1 MNSSFRLYF
10 DSHVGHATNGIV
22 TPHPLCSTRTEMAP
36 PAFYRAP
43 RPRPILFR
51 RRVIAILAVPFEFP
65 KESEPTMPVDDVLLD
80 AEIAMDKTVEHLSN
94 ELKTVRTGRATPAI
108 VEHVKVEYYGGLTDI
123 KSIAA
128 ISIPE
133 ATQIII
139 KPFQKSDLKAIER
152 AISDS
157 KTGLTAHSDGTQLRN
172 ARRDANKVLETEKK
186 GGLLR
191 EDELDSGK
199 EQIDE
204 LTKKT
209 EAKLDALVAKKTS
222 ELMDV

>member
-1 MNSSFRLYF
+1 
-10 DSHVGHATNGIV
+10 
-22 TPHPLCSTRTEMAP
+22 
-36 PAFYRAP
+36 
-43 RPRPILFR
+43 
-51 RRVIAILAVPFEFP
+51 
-65 KESEPTMPVDDVLLD
+65 MPVDDVMMD
-80 AEIAMDKTVEHLSN
+80 AEIAMEKTVEHLAN

-139 KPFQKSDLKAIER
+139 KPFQKSDIKAIER

-157 KTGLTAHSDGTQLRN
+157 KTGLTAHSDGTQLRINLPPMSMDRRRQMAGQCKEMGEKAKIQLRN
-172 ARRDANKVLETEKK
+172 ARRDAIKVLDTEEK
-186 GGLLR
+186 GGVIR
-191 EDELDSGK
+191 EDDLKAGK
-199 EQIDE
+199 TQVDE
-204 LTKKT
+204 LTKKI
-209 EAKLDALVAKKTS
+209 EAQLDALINKKTS

>member
-1 MNSSFRLYF
+1 
-10 DSHVGHATNGIV
+10 
-22 TPHPLCSTRTEMAP
+22 
-36 PAFYRAP
+36 
-43 RPRPILFR
+43 
-51 RRVIAILAVPFEFP
+51 
-65 KESEPTMPVDDVLLD
+65 MPVDDVLMD
-80 AEIAMDKTVEHLSN
+80 AELSMEKVVEHLTG

-133 ATQIII
+133 ATQIVV

-157 KTGLTAHSDGTQLRN
+157 KTGLTAHSDGTQLRINLPPMSMDRRRQMAGQCKEMGEKSKIQIRN
-172 ARRDANKVLETEKK
+172 ARRDAIKVLETEEK
-186 GGLLR
+186 GGVIR
-191 EDELDSGK
+191 EDDLKSGK
-199 EQIDE
+199 TQVDD
-204 LTKKT
+204 LTKKI
-209 EAKLDALVAKKTS
+209 EAQLDALVAKKTS

>member
-1 MNSSFRLYF
+1 
-10 DSHVGHATNGIV
+10 
-22 TPHPLCSTRTEMAP
+22 
-36 PAFYRAP
+36 
-43 RPRPILFR
+43 
-51 RRVIAILAVPFEFP
+51 
-65 KESEPTMPVDDVLLD
+65 MPVDDVLLD
-80 AEIAMDKTVEHLSN
+80 AEIAMDKTVEHLAN

-139 KPFQKSDLKAIER
+139 KPFQKSDIKAIER

-157 KTGLTAHSDGTQLRN
+157 KTGLTAHSDGTQLRINLPPMSMDRRKQMAGQCKEMGEKAKINLRN
-172 ARRDANKVLETEKK
+172 ARRDAMKVLETEKK
-186 GGLLR
+186 GGVIR
-191 EDELDSGK
+191 EDDLDAGK

-204 LTKKT
+204 LTKRI
-209 EAKLDALVAKKTS
+209 EAKLDGLINKKTS